1 MKEFE
6 NLVSIQELQ
15 QQINASKLFSIFLS
29 KEQRKQRKEIEE
41 QLNSLLNQMRLFSER
56 FSPLGWCMYDS
67 MSVPLIEKAN
77 QVYETG
83 GAEAAEHILIDYYKG
98 EVKDRIHQI
107 HHKSKELLL
116 RYELIKNAFEE
127 HFAERY
133 YASVPLFLIIVD
145 GAVNDFTKSKGLF
158 AEGTEVTAWDC
169 LVGCN
174 DSLENIKNVFNKGRG
189 KTNSEEIRMPYRN
202 GILHGRDLNY
212 GNEYVSCKCVALLFA
227 VAEWMAMK
235 NNEDKRKEKYQK
247 EHEEISLTQTI
258 KRYNQVQKDKQEIQ
272 EWKKKYVVVGKD
284 IPECGTVEDYENY
297 QYIVPV
303 IHFLQYWKNKNYGI
317 LGMVLKNMFSYETS
331 EKKRAGEARKLFE
344 NKTLN
349 TYKLLEI
356 EERGCGMSK
365 VVVNVTWGSNGEE
378 KNGDL
383 VLGVSYVSMNQGAK
397 ETALPWKN
405 NGEWVI
411 YPWDVSALYK
421 E

>member
-1 MKEFE
+1 M
-6 NLVSIQELQ
+6 
-15 QQINASKLFSIFLS
+15 
-29 KEQRKQRKEIEE
+29 
-41 QLNSLLNQMRLFSER
+41 
-56 FSPLGWCMYDS
+56 
-67 MSVPLIEKAN
+67 
-77 QVYETG
+77 
-83 GAEAAEHILIDYYKG
+83 
-98 EVKDRIHQI
+98 
-107 HHKSKELLL
+107 
-116 RYELIKNAFEE
+116 
-127 HFAERY
+127 
-133 YASVPLFLIIVD
+133 FLIREE
-145 GAVNDFTKSKGLF
+145 A
-158 AEGTEVTAWDC
+158 
-169 LVGCN
+169 
-174 DSLENIKNVFNKGRG
+174 

-378 KNGDL
+378 KNG
-383 VLGVSYVSMNQGAK
+383 VWFLGVSYVSLNQGAK

>member
-272 EWKKKYVVVGKD
+272 EWKK
-284 IPECGTVEDYENY
+284 
-297 QYIVPV
+297 
-303 IHFLQYWKNKNYGI
+303 
-317 LGMVLKNMFSYETS
+317 NM
-331 EKKRAGEARKLFE
+331 
-344 NKTLN
+344 
-349 TYKLLEI
+349 
-356 EERGCGMSK
+356 
-365 VVVNVTWGSNGEE
+365 
-378 KNGDL
+378 
-383 VLGVSYVSMNQGAK
+383 
-397 ETALPWKN
+397 
-405 NGEWVI
+405 
-411 YPWDVSALYK
+411 
-421 E
+421 

>member
-1 MKEFE
+1 
-6 NLVSIQELQ
+6 
-15 QQINASKLFSIFLS
+15 
-29 KEQRKQRKEIEE
+29 
-41 QLNSLLNQMRLFSER
+41 
-56 FSPLGWCMYDS
+56 MYDS

-317 LGMVLKNMFSYETS
+317 LGMVLKNM
-331 EKKRAGEARKLFE
+331 
-344 NKTLN
+344 
-349 TYKLLEI
+349 LLEI

-383 VLGVSYVSMNQGAK
+383 VLGVSYVSLNQGAK